1 MEFRPPR
8 AVGTLVGGGLAAWCF
23 AVTIALVVRGLYSD
37 IDLDVLPLYVMATV
51 LFMIGLLF
59 VYWTYSLGTLRYTL
73 DRNALTIAW
82 GDIRQTVPLAQ
93 IERLVPGRE
102 LPNPH
107 IAGVSWMGHHVGR
120 GEIEG
125 GIGDTLFYST
135 HRSPADLL
143 YVVTA
148 SQSYAISVDD
158 EVAFAEALQGQQR
171 LGSLISVAQAPDR
184 SYLAAQPFWEDHTAQ
199 TLVLAAFVTFFAMF
213 GYVYQQYPDLPSTI
227 ALNFPQ
233 LDGVTRVGEKSEL
246 LKLPA
251 TGIVLLLINLAIGFA
266 AHSWERMV
274 GYVLLIATIGAQG
287 ILLAAAIIA
296 LQEAT

>member
-8 AVGTLVGGGLAAWCF
+8 AVGTLVGSVFAVWCF
-23 AVTIALVVRGLYSD
+23 AVTLALVLRGLYSD
-37 IDLDVLPLYVMATV
+37 VALGVVPLYVVATF
-51 LFMIGLLF
+51 LFFIGLLF
-59 VYWTYSLGTLRYTL
+59 AYWTYSLGTLRYTI

-171 LGSLISVAQAPDR
+171 LGSLIAVAQAPDR
-184 SYLAAQPFWEDHTAQ
+184 SYLAAQPFWEDRVAQ
-199 TLVLAAFVTFFAMF
+199 TLVLVAFGVFFAMF
-213 GYVYQQYPDLPSTI
+213 AYVYEQYPGLQANI
-227 ALNFPQ
+227 ALSFPQ
-233 LDGVTRVGEKSEL
+233 LEGVTRIGEKSEL

-251 TGIVLLLINLAIGFA
+251 TGIALLLMNLAIGFA

-274 GYVLLIATIGAQG
+274 GYVLLVATIGAQG

-296 LQEAT
+296 LEKV

>member
-8 AVGTLVGGGLAAWCF
+8 AVGTLVGCLFAGLCF
-23 AVTIALVVRGLYSD
+23 AVTTALVVRGSYSD
-37 IDLDVLPLYVMATV
+37 VDLNIIPLYIVATI
-51 LFMIGLLF
+51 LFFIGLLF
-59 VYWTYSLGTLRYTL
+59 AYWTYSLGTLRYAL
-73 DRNALTIAW
+73 DRNALTISW
-82 GDIRQTVPLAQ
+82 GDIRQTVPLSQ

-102 LPNPH
+102 LTNPH

-148 SQSYAISVDD
+148 TQSYAISVDD

-171 LGSLISVAQAPDR
+171 LGSLIAVAQAPDR
-184 SYLAAQPFWEDHTAQ
+184 SYLAAQPFWEDRTAQ
-199 TLVLAAFVTFFAMF
+199 VLALAAFATFFAMF
-213 GYVYQQYPDLPSTI
+213 SYIYQQYPDLPQNL

-233 LDGVTRVGEKSEL
+233 LDGVTRVGAKSEL

-251 TGIVLLLINLAIGFA
+251 TGNTLLLVNLALGFA

-274 GYVLLIATIGAQG
+274 GYVLLVATIAAQG

-296 LQEAT
+296 LN